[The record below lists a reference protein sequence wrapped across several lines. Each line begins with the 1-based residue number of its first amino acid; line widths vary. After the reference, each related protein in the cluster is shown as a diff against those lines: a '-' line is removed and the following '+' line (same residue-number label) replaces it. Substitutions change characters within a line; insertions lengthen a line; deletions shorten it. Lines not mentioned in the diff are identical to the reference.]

1 MKYISRRYLS
11 EKWENLKWDMES
23 ALDVCGGLNGDSISE
38 ESFNNVKNDI
48 KENMKAIWKEFG
60 FDD

>member
-11 EKWENLKWDMES
+11 EKWENLKWDMEN
-23 ALDVCGGLNGDSISE
+23 ALGVCEGLNGDSVSE
-38 ESFNNVKNDI
+38 ESFNNIKNDI

>member
-11 EKWENLKWDMES
+11 EKWKNLKWDMEN
-23 ALDVCGGLNGDSISE
+23 ALDVCGGLNGDSVSE
-38 ESFNNVKNDI
+38 EDFNNVKNDI
-48 KENMKAIWKEFG
+48 KENMRAIWKEFG